1 MDPLVLE
8 RIAAD
13 GARLLEGTAFHGVSA
28 EPAGV
33 RAFFGPPS
41 GERGPT
47 WALQARW
54 PEPLWLWLAETQ
66 LPRERD
72 RVPELLR
79 YDGLRVTKVALPA
92 FDRRVRVQLGDDH
105 QRAFFEIEVWAP
117 GNAMFVE
124 PRGGVAWVAK
134 RRAPSTQRPGLAPGM
149 AYFEPPAQFRKDP
162 RHATAEAL
170 LETLGADWA
179 GLEPET
185 LEARL
190 AHHWCGVPTP
200 LLASARTAIAGARG
214 DAEAAARALAQW
226 AERAYGGDAPVTAL
240 QWTDKHRGATLVS
253 ARLPY
258 VPDRGVTVTG
268 PWPSFGDAARG
279 VAPSLPAAVTSDELA
294 DAKARVR
301 RLERAL
307 RAVEQDW
314 EEASRAPEV
323 RREAEALAAYLTK
336 VPRGAERVEI
346 PDPRDPS
353 IKLALELDPKL
364 PPHENANRAFRR
376 ATKLERALEAI
387 PARRVLLIDE
397 LVKARG
403 QLERLEAGDRPADLP
418 NAPMTRGVISPAKPA
433 RSTLGPSA
441 TRGAEVPAKLQP
453 RRYKTSDG
461 NWEIWIGKTNEGN
474 DYLTHRLARPEDYWF
489 HVQGSPGSHVVLR
502 RGKSKDEPSKD
513 TLREVASWAAFFS
526 RQKTSGTVPVMWTRK
541 KYVRKPRGS
550 KPGLAEV
557 MRDEKTI
564 FVRPAEPPA
573 TSAVAD
579 ENEGGA

>member
-13 GARLLEGTAFHGVSA
+13 WSRVLVGAAFHGMAA

-41 GERGPT
+41 GARGET
-47 WALQARW
+47 WALVARW
-54 PEPLWLWLAETQ
+54 PEPLWLWLDEVQ
-66 LPRERD
+66 LPKERER
-72 RVPELLR
+72 VTELLR
-79 YDGLRVTKVALPA
+79 YDGLRVTSVAAPA
-92 FDRRVRVQLGDDH
+92 FDRRVRVSLGDDH
-105 QRAFFEIEVWAP
+105 ARAFLEIEAWTP
-117 GNAMFVE
+117 GNAIFAE
-124 PRGGVAWVAK
+124 ERRGVAWVAR

-149 AYFEPPAQFRKDP
+149 AYFDPPAQFRKDP
-162 RHATAEAL
+162 RRATGEAIV
-170 LETLGADWA
+170 ETLGADWA
-179 GLEPET
+179 SLEPE
-185 LEARL
+185 LFEARL
-190 AHHWCGVPTP
+190 AHHWCGVPMP
-200 LLASARTAIAGARG
+200 LLADARAAIASGGA
-214 DAEAAARALAQW
+214 DAEAAALALAAW
-226 AERAYGGDAPVTAL
+226 AERAYGADAPVTAL
-240 QWTDKHRGATLVS
+240 QWTDKHRGASLLS

-268 PWPSFGDAARG
+268 PWPRWDLAARG
-279 VAPSLPAAVTSDELA
+279 LAPSLPAAVTPEELA

-314 EEASRAPEV
+314 EEASRAPQV
-323 RREAEALAAYLTK
+323 RREAEALAAYLTQ
-336 VPRGAERVEI
+336 VPRGAAQVQV

-353 IKLALELDPKL
+353 VKLALELDPKL
-364 PPHENANRAFRR
+364 APHENANRAFRR
-376 ATKLERALEAI
+376 ATKLERAREAI

-397 LVKARG
+397 LVKARA

-418 NAPMTRGVISPAKPA
+418 QTPMTPGALSPAKPA
-433 RSTLGPSA
+433 RSALGPSA
-441 TRGAEVPAKLQP
+441 TRGGEVPARLQP
-453 RRYKTSDG
+453 RRYKTSEG
-461 NWEIWIGKTNEGN
+461 WEIWIGKTNEGN

-502 RGKSKDEPSKD
+502 RGKSKDEPSRD

-557 MRDEKTI
+557 LRDEKTI
-564 FVRPAEPPA
+564 FVRPAEPPE
-573 TSAVAD
+573 SAALAE

>member
-1 MDPLVLE
+1 MDPLVFE
-8 RIAAD
+8 RITAD
-13 GARLLEGTAFHGVSA
+13 WSRLLVGTAFHGLIA
-28 EPAGV
+28 DPAGV

-41 GERGPT
+41 GERGLT
-47 WALQARW
+47 WVLRARW
-54 PEPLWLWLAETQ
+54 PEPLWLWLEEAQ
-66 LPRERD
+66 LPKERD

-79 YDGLRVTKVALPA
+79 YGGLRVSAVAPPA
-92 FDRRVRVQLGDDH
+92 FDRRVRVSLGDDH

-117 GNAMFVE
+117 GNALFVE
-124 PRGGVAWVAK
+124 DRRGVAWVAR

-149 AYFEPPAQFRKDP
+149 AYFDPPGQFRKDP
-162 RHATAEAL
+162 RRATAEAIV
-170 LETLGADWA
+170 ETLGADWA
-179 GLEPET
+179 DLEPEA

-200 LLASARTAIAGARG
+200 LLASARQAIAGARG
-214 DAEAAARALAQW
+214 DAEAAARAFADW
-226 AERAYGGDAPVTAL
+226 AERAYGGETPVTAL

-268 PWPSFGDAARG
+268 PWPRWDDAARG
-279 VAPSLPAAVTSDELA
+279 VAPSLPAVVTSEELA

-307 RAVEQDW
+307 QAVAKDW
-314 EEASRAPEV
+314 EEANRAPDV
-323 RREAEALAAYLTK
+323 RHEAEALTAYLTQ
-336 VPRGAERVEI
+336 VPRGATQVLV
-346 PDPRDPS
+346 PDPRDPA
-353 IKLALELDPKL
+353 IKLAIELDPKL

-376 ATKLERALEAI
+376 ATKLDRALQAI

-397 LVKARG
+397 LVKARA
-403 QLERLEAGDRPADLP
+403 QLDRLEAGERPADLP
-418 NAPMTRGVISPAKPA
+418 STLMTKGALSPAKPA
-433 RSTLGPSA
+433 RAALGPSA
-441 TRGAEVPAKLQP
+441 TRGAEVPAKLVP

-461 NWEIWIGKTNEGN
+461 WEIWIGKTNEGN

-526 RQKTSGTVPVMWTRK
+526 RQKTSGTVGVMWTRK

-564 FVRPAEPPA
+564 FVRPVEPPA
-573 TSAVAD
+573 SANVA
-579 ENEGGA
+579 EETEAGA

>member
-1 MDPLVLE
+1 MDPLILE
-8 RIAAD
+8 RLAAD
-13 GARLLEGTAFHGVSA
+13 WSRLLVGTAFRGLAA

-33 RAFFGPPS
+33 RAFFGPPQ
-41 GERGPT
+41 GARGAT
-47 WALQARW
+47 WVLVARW
-54 PEPLWLWLAETQ
+54 PEPLWLWLEEAQ
-66 LPRERD
+66 LPKERERVSD
-72 RVPELLR
+72 VFR
-79 YDGLRVTKVALPA
+79 YDGLRVTAVAPPA
-92 FDRRVRVQLGDDH
+92 FDRRVRVSLGDDH
-105 QRAFFEIEVWAP
+105 ERAFFEVEVWAP
-117 GNAMFVE
+117 GNALFAE
-124 PRGGVAWVAK
+124 ERRGVAWVAR

-149 AYFEPPAQFRKDP
+149 AYFDPPAQFRHDP
-162 RHATAEAL
+162 RRATGEKIV
-170 LETLGADWA
+170 ETLGADWA
-179 GLEPET
+179 SLEPET
-185 LEARL
+185 LEGRL

-200 LLASARTAIAGARG
+200 LLASARGAITAAGG
-214 DAEAAARALAQW
+214 DAERAARAFAEW
-226 AERAYGGDAPVTAL
+226 SERAYGPGTPVTAL
-240 QWTDKHRGATLVS
+240 QWTDKHRGATLLS

-258 VPDRGVTVTG
+258 VPDKGVTVTG
-268 PWPSFGDAARG
+268 PWPGWDDAARG
-279 VAPSLPAAVTSDELA
+279 VAPSLPAALTPEELA

-307 RAVEQDW
+307 RAVEMDW
-314 EEASRAPEV
+314 EEASTAPQA
-323 RREAEALAAYLTK
+323 RREAEALAAYLTR
-336 VPRGAERVEI
+336 VPRGVAKVEV

-376 ATKLERALEAI
+376 ANKLERALEAI

-397 LVKARG
+397 LVKARA
-403 QLERLEAGDRPADLP
+403 QLERLEAGERPDDLP
-418 NAPMTRGVISPAKPA
+418 TGPMTRGSLSPAKPA
-433 RSTLGPSA
+433 RAALGPTA

-453 RRYKTSDG
+453 RRYRTSDG
-461 NWEIWIGKTNEGN
+461 DWEIWIGRTNEGN

-502 RGKSKDEPSKD
+502 RGKGKDEPSKD

-573 TSAVAD
+573 TASVPEAS
-579 ENEGGA
+579 GGS

>member
-13 GARLLEGTAFHGVSA
+13 WARLLVGTAFRGLSA

-33 RAFFGPPS
+33 RAFFGPPQ
-41 GERGPT
+41 GQRGPT
-47 WALQARW
+47 WALVARW
-54 PEPLWLWLAETQ
+54 PEPLWLWVEEAQ
-66 LPRERD
+66 LPKERER
-72 RVPELLR
+72 VGELLR
-79 YDGLRVTKVALPA
+79 YDGLAVTSVAPPA
-92 FDRRVRVQLGDDH
+92 FDRRVRVNLGDDH
-105 QRAFFEIEVWAP
+105 ARAFFEVEAWAP
-117 GNAMFVE
+117 GNAIFVE
-124 PRGGVAWVAK
+124 DRRGVAWVAK

-149 AYFEPPAQFRKDP
+149 AYFDPPAQFRKDP
-162 RHATAEAL
+162 RRATAEEIA
-170 LETLGADWA
+170 ETLGADFA
-179 GLEPET
+179 SLEPQV

-200 LLASARTAIAGARG
+200 LLANLRLALASSNG
-214 DAEAAARALAQW
+214 DADTAARALANW
-226 AERAYGGDAPVTAL
+226 AELAYGGDGPVIAL

-258 VPDRGVTVTG
+258 VPDRGVTVAG
-268 PWPSFGDAARG
+268 PWPRWDDAARG
-279 VAPSLPAAVTSDELA
+279 LAPALPAAVTSEELA

-301 RLERAL
+301 RFERAL

-314 EEASRAPEV
+314 EEANRAPQV
-323 RREAEALAAYLTK
+323 RREAEALAASLTR
-336 VPRGAERVEI
+336 VPRGVAQVEV

-353 IKLALELDPKL
+353 IKLRLELDPKL

-387 PARRVLLIDE
+387 PARRVVLIDE
-397 LVKARG
+397 LVKARA

-418 NAPMTRGVISPAKPA
+418 ASLPTRGAISPAKPA
-433 RSTLGPSA
+433 RAALGPSA
-441 TRGAEVPAKLQP
+441 TRGAEVPARLQP
-453 RRYKTSDG
+453 RRYKTADG
-461 NWEIWIGKTNEGN
+461 WEIWVGKTNEGN

-502 RGKSKDEPSKD
+502 RGKSKDEPSRD

-526 RQKTSGTVPVMWTRK
+526 RQKTSGTVPVLWTRK

-564 FVRPAEPPA
+564 FVRPTEPPA
-573 TSAVAD
+573 SAAVA
-579 ENEGGA
+579 EEGEAES

>member
-13 GARLLEGTAFHGVSA
+13 WSRLLVGTAFHGVVA

-33 RAFFGPPS
+33 RAFFGAPA

-47 WALQARW
+47 WALLARW
-54 PEPLWLWLAETQ
+54 PEPLWLWLEEVQ
-66 LPRERD
+66 LPKERE

-79 YDGLRVTKVALPA
+79 FDGLRVSAVALPA
-92 FDRRVRVQLGDDH
+92 FDRRVRVSLGDDH
-105 QRAFFEIEVWAP
+105 QRAFYEVEVWAP
-117 GNAMFVE
+117 GNALFVE
-124 PRGGVAWVAK
+124 DRRGVAWVAR

-149 AYFEPPAQFRKDP
+149 AYFDPPAQFRKDP
-162 RHATAEAL
+162 RRATAEAL
-170 LETLGADWA
+170 VETLGADWA
-179 GLEPET
+179 ALEPEA

-190 AHHWCGVPTP
+190 AHHWCGVPRP
-200 LLASARTAIAGARG
+200 LLASARAAIAGAKG
-214 DAEAAARALAQW
+214 DAEPAARMLAEW
-226 AERAYGGDAPVTAL
+226 ADRAYGGEVPVTAL

-253 ARLPY
+253 ARLPF

-268 PWPSFGDAARG
+268 PWPSWGDAACG
-279 VAPSLPAAVTSDELA
+279 VAPSLPAAVTPEELA

-307 RAVEQDW
+307 GAVERDW
-314 EEASRAPEV
+314 EEASRAPDV
-323 RREAEALAAYLTK
+323 RREAEALTAHLTQ
-336 VPRGAERVEI
+336 VPRGAAKVLI
-346 PDPRDPS
+346 PDPRDPA
-353 IKLALELDPKL
+353 IKLAIELDPTL

-376 ATKLERALEAI
+376 ASKLERALEAI

-397 LVKARG
+397 LVKARA
-403 QLERLEAGDRPADLP
+403 QLERVEAGERPQGLP
-418 NAPMTRGVISPAKPA
+418 STPMTKGALSPAKPA
-433 RSTLGPSA
+433 RSALGPSA

-453 RRYKTSDG
+453 RRYKTRDG
-461 NWEIWIGKTNEGN
+461 WEIWIGKTNEGN
-474 DYLTHRLARPEDYWF
+474 DYLTHRLARPEDFWF

-502 RGKSKDEPSKD
+502 RGKSKDDPSKD

-526 RQKTSGTVPVMWTRK
+526 RQKTSSTVPVMWTRK

-564 FVRPAEPPA
+564 FVRPAEPPD
-573 TSAVAD
+573 SAALA
-579 ENEGGA
+579 EETEAGA